1 VVVRVRA
8 ARGLKSFFSFV
19 RAYGVSCRARA
30 ERAALPGFVCLD
42 SPHGCHLLSGPAPVR
57 FPRLP
62 DACAREFGRSFS
74 GRQYNHASGRR
85 ESGCDAVLD
94 PGPARARRCAAM
106 AIIPPAAW
114 DPSGSE
120 RGCFAE

>member
-1 VVVRVRA
+1 
-8 ARGLKSFFSFV
+8 
-19 RAYGVSCRARA
+19 
-30 ERAALPGFVCLD
+30 
-42 SPHGCHLLSGPAPVR
+42 VR

-74 GRQYNHASGRR
+74 GRQYNRVPGRR
-85 ESGCDAVLD
+85 ESPSGGL
-94 PGPARARRCAAM
+94 PGPGPGRARRRAAM

-120 RGCFAE
+120 RGCFAA